1 MRLIRYL
8 EIEKM
13 TRKRSAKASQSEPRG
28 YGYGMWHAAL
38 RDLAEEIGEPKLKKE
53 MPYVGIGKPVL
64 TPSGDGITRKV
75 QQRVAIED
83 LLDREGEI
91 GPGHV
96 ACTLEND
103 EWQAL
108 ITKLFKLVKRPE
120 AETPEVAAA
129 ERVAMSQAAEIEEL
143 KRKLDQAQRD
153 LAKAESAGG
162 GATPQ

>member
-8 EIEKM
+8 EIERM

-28 YGYGMWHAAL
+28 YGYGAWHSAL
-38 RDLAEEIGEPKLKKE
+38 HDLAEEIGEPKLKKE
-53 MPYVGIGKPVL
+53 MPFVGIGKPVL
-64 TPSGDGITRKV
+64 TPGGDGIT
-75 QQRVAIED
+75 QRVAIED

-108 ITKLFKLVKRPE
+108 ITKLFKLIKRPE

-129 ERVAMSQAAEIEEL
+129 EKVAASQATEIEEL

-153 LAKAESAGG
+153 LAKAESSGG
-162 GATPQ
+162 GEKTQQ